1 MRYFSHMKRDDCLE
15 KDIYKG
21 IIQGKCGLGRHR
33 RKGARTPSKRLGAVH
48 KIELLSDKLSKTL
61 CALEHNHLEEEL
73 RYLNA
78 PADRNHG
85 ARYFW

>member
-1 MRYFSHMKRDDCLE
+1 MRYFSHMKRHDFLE

-21 IIQGKCGLGRHR
+21 IIQGKCG
-33 RKGARTPSKRLGAVH
+33 RKGARTPSLRLGAVH

-78 PADRNHG
+78 PADNLVS
-85 ARYFW
+85 W